1 MPRDDY
7 DLSKGFEDISFARFA
22 NGINKLAWF
31 IENAISKSTS
41 FETIAYLG
49 VTDVRYHM
57 FQMAVCKT
65 GHKVLFSTMLNNPE
79 VHVSLME
86 QTDCKAL
93 FTAQGVHVKDIL
105 SSRQMTHTVIP
116 ELEALL
122 ESGPVPHYP
131 YEKTFEEAEH
141 DPYLILH
148 TSGTTGQPVSGPSS
162 SSSVLAQAG
171 MGAV

>member
-7 DLSKGFEDISFARFA
+7 DLTKGFENISFARFA
-22 NGINKLAWF
+22 NGINRLAWF
-31 IENAISKSTS
+31 IEKAIGKSTS

-49 VTDVRYHM
+49 VNDVRYHM
-57 FQMAVCKT
+57 MQMAVCKT
-65 GHKVLFSTMLNNPE
+65 GHKVLFSTMLNTPA

-86 QTDCKAL
+86 QTDCKSL

-105 SSRQMTHTVIP
+105 ASRPMNHTVIP
-116 ELEALL
+116 ELEVLL
-122 ESGPVPHYP
+122 QPGHVPHYP

-148 TSGTTGQPVSGPSS
+148 TSGTTGHPVSRPSR
-162 SSSVLAQAG
+162 SSSVLD
-171 MGAV
+171 